1 MYQDKYFSNN
11 WCQKESPIV
20 KEDTDSKRPP
30 NAFILYSQEKR
41 SETKQEN
48 PTLSNIEI
56 SRILGKMWKEVPND
70 IKMEYKKKAAMLQEE
85 FKREHPDY
93 AYKKA
98 RRKKSL
104 NEFLFNHSMAAYEQ
118 NQAYLAHINQYGLQP
133 QGTIQI
139 INGLPITPIK
149 TSNSNI
155 QNYPVGSKIYFEQN
169 EQK

>member
-1 MYQDKYFSNN
+1 
-11 WCQKESPIV
+11 
-20 KEDTDSKRPP
+20 
-30 NAFILYSQEKR
+30 
-41 SETKQEN
+41 
-48 PTLSNIEI
+48 
-56 SRILGKMWKEVPND
+56 
-70 IKMEYKKKAAMLQEE
+70 
-85 FKREHPDY
+85 
-93 AYKKA
+93 
-98 RRKKSL
+98 
-104 NEFLFNHSMAAYEQ
+104 MAAYEQ